1 MSTTTRSAARAP
13 ATPPDR
19 RPTWPRWLPAFRL
32 ALRDAWGARGR
43 SALVVGLVA
52 LPVSLVAGVALTSS
66 SRASAAGG
74 QEAVASG
81 ELSDGVVLGIAVGLL
96 QIVLLAGAAF
106 AVSVRRRQRE
116 MALLAAAGA
125 EPGDLTRA
133 VMAEA
138 ILLGGLGA
146 ALGCAGPW
154 LALVVGRPVLQD
166 VTGWQLAAFPP
177 IPLALVL
184 VPILGLLAC
193 VLACLPAARAA
204 ARIPVAQALRAAGGG
219 TAPVGLGRTGA
230 ARSRRWALLGLVM
243 LAAGVAAV
251 ARYVDT
257 ASALADVEGAGRGG
271 AGWLAL
277 GLVLSQG
284 GVVLLSPA
292 LLVLV
297 TRPRWLPVAARVAA
311 RDAARNGLRSAFAV
325 AAVAAATGL
334 AAAALVWTGSVLE
347 VARAGHVAALPEG
360 VVIIGADA
368 TPPGP
373 EDAWWAEQETW
384 RTLTGVDRL
393 RVAEALPG
401 AQVALVAVAGLRDPG
416 SPDGLAVRSRC
427 DPVASLGVPGEVLRN
442 DPGRGLAVTQS
453 LPAGSGCLVPEAAG
467 TFLRPSATAGLR
479 WSQDPGVLVVGP
491 SDAAL
496 VLGRDDPAV
505 RAALAAGSA
514 VALTPRAVASGT
526 VRLQQTAVSLPE
538 PRTLPSAEVPAVV
551 VEGVGVRPAAV
562 LVAPEVLAGVGL
574 GAAPNALVV
583 RGAQGRPVPA
593 GFEVRGEGT
602 HDVPLGEVTGT
613 GLFVSLDLP
622 REPRDLL
629 GVWGALLFALGA
641 TVLVTSLAIA
651 EARGDLAVMAAVGAS
666 PRLRRRFAACSAAVV
681 ALVGT
686 LLGVVGGLAPAW
698 AALSA
703 VSVLTDPDRCL
714 WLAEPRYPWDGISC
728 HVPVAV
734 PLAIPWGW
742 LAALVAVVP
751 LVAAAVQYLATVP
764 RRPPAGR

>member
-1 MSTTTRSAARAP
+1 MSTTTRSAARAS

-292 LLVLV
+292 LLVPV

-373 EDAWWAEQETW
+373 ED
-384 RTLTGVDRL
+384 V
-393 RVAEALPG
+393 
-401 AQVALVAVAGLRDPG
+401 
-416 SPDGLAVRSRC
+416 
-427 DPVASLGVPGEVLRN
+427 
-442 DPGRGLAVTQS
+442 
-453 LPAGSGCLVPEAAG
+453 
-467 TFLRPSATAGLR
+467 
-479 WSQDPGVLVVGP
+479 
-491 SDAAL
+491 
-496 VLGRDDPAV
+496 
-505 RAALAAGSA
+505 
-514 VALTPRAVASGT
+514 
-526 VRLQQTAVSLPE
+526 
-538 PRTLPSAEVPAVV
+538 
-551 VEGVGVRPAAV
+551 
-562 LVAPEVLAGVGL
+562 
-574 GAAPNALVV
+574 
-583 RGAQGRPVPA
+583 
-593 GFEVRGEGT
+593 
-602 HDVPLGEVTGT
+602 
-613 GLFVSLDLP
+613 
-622 REPRDLL
+622 
-629 GVWGALLFALGA
+629 
-641 TVLVTSLAIA
+641 
-651 EARGDLAVMAAVGAS
+651 
-666 PRLRRRFAACSAAVV
+666 
-681 ALVGT
+681 
-686 LLGVVGGLAPAW
+686 
-698 AALSA
+698 
-703 VSVLTDPDRCL
+703 
-714 WLAEPRYPWDGISC
+714 
-728 HVPVAV
+728 
-734 PLAIPWGW
+734 
-742 LAALVAVVP
+742 
-751 LVAAAVQYLATVP
+751 
-764 RRPPAGR
+764 